1 MSMGTSEIQRV
12 ERIEHALFGDG
23 SHGGVLAQMAELKS
37 EMTHLNR
44 SVDGINANMA
54 WIVRLLIAGIVTA
67 LLALVLRPASASGD
81 KNGNHISIG
90 ATPTES
96 LETQA
101 AEYRDFFTVE
111 EVAERIGYS
120 VRSIQA
126 MCAAGEI
133 EGAEQPEGTR
143 GWKIPKDFK
152 FRGSLPQT
160 TAVSGPLPQ
169 SEP

>member
-1 MSMGTSEIQRV
+1 MGTSEIQRV

-23 SHGGVLAQMAELKS
+23 SHDGVLAQMAELKS

-90 ATPTES
+90 ATAVES
-96 LETQA
+96 LEA
-101 AEYRDFFTVE
+101 KASDHRDWLTVQ
-111 EVAERIGYS
+111 EVATREGGTDRTILNY
-120 VRSIQA
+120 
-126 MCAAGEI
+126 I
-133 EGAEQPEGTR
+133 EGRRISPAPTKDGREWRIAEN
-143 GWKIPKDFK
+143 
-152 FRGSLPQT
+152 FRILPN
-160 TAVSGPLPQ
+160 S
-169 SEP
+169 SEEFGIAETQHIATP